1 MLSHKDSNSALRAR
15 LLAGHTPNTRLTRQR
30 TGSTQLPTSASPPAH
45 ACSRQAVTPR
55 APRAALEPAT
65 HGPGQAQKQLREG
78 FPQMWHPRPCCPY
91 PPPTCPEQEHC
102 CENRRLLSPTP
113 THQPASTPPGDSVR
127 NWGAQHPPESLRPA
141 LRARVPSYSWGSRS
155 FC

>member
-1 MLSHKDSNSALRAR
+1 MLSHKESNSALRAR

-65 HGPGQAQKQLREG
+65 HGPGQARKQLREG

-102 CENRRLLSPTP
+102 CENRRLLPP
-113 THQPASTPPGDSVR
+113 HTHTL
-127 NWGAQHPPESLRPA
+127 ESLSNNTVYPYYRWCS
-141 LRARVPSYSWGSRS
+141 LSHFYSSL
-155 FC
+155 FCFLK